1 MSETSGEIPQNLKQ
15 LEYPV
20 KEYAHSVD
28 DWFNLFYIVSRATHK
43 SKTTNGEEGSKRI
56 ERSLYSRIARAD
68 VLKSLAS
75 HQVTKQEA
83 VAEGK
88 KFDEIDRQF
97 ADQKELIIDLS
108 DLGQQSSFY
117 ADINLS
123 QNNEAEE
130 SDKKPPIFVVP
141 ALSGDLYGVE
151 PIVRELALSGRRVVS
166 VAYPESFHG
175 KTTEEFANA
184 VDSSKTYYPHT
195 EYFKKA
201 IGKLLQEGD
210 IELWGYSTGGPI
222 VAELLSDPKIQERTA
237 NAVIVAPASCVNQSK
252 LSFNAGLLNELKER
266 VKHPG
271 GFSNVS
277 MVYGRKI
284 PGDTEMLERRKRIFK
299 TLLYGK
305 VCKQTQAWKDMR
317 VKENGKITFVLG
329 GKDKITKSYRK
340 AKEFLD
346 LPNPQI
352 EVIEYPQWSHLSPL
366 IHAQELAQKV
376 ING

>member
-1 MSETSGEIPQNLKQ
+1 MSEASGEFPQNLKQ

-28 DWFNLFYIVSRATHK
+28 DWLNLFYKIGKATHR
-43 SKTTNGEEGSKRI
+43 SKTTRGEDSGRI
-56 ERSLYSRIARAD
+56 ERSLHSRIARAS
-68 VLKSLAS
+68 VLKNLFS
-75 HQVTKQEA
+75 HQITRQEA
-83 VAEGK
+83 VADGK

-97 ADQKELIIDLS
+97 ADQKELAIDLPG
-108 DLGQQSSFY
+108 LGIQKAFY
-117 ADINLS
+117 ADIQL
-123 QNNEAEE
+123 
-130 SDKKPPIFVVP
+130 PIQETQSTEPKSPVFVVP

-210 IELWGYSTGGPI
+210 MELWGFSTGGPI
-222 VAELLSDPKIQERTA
+222 VAELLSDPKIQRRTTT
-237 NAVIVAPASCVNQSK
+237 AVIVAPASSVDQSK
-252 LSFNAGLLNELKER
+252 LSFNAGLLYELKER
-266 VKHPG
+266 VKDIG

-277 MVYGRKI
+277 IVYGRKTQ
-284 PGDTEMLERRKRIFK
+284 GDADMLERRKRIFR
-299 TLLYGK
+299 TLLYEK
-305 VCKQTQAWKDMR
+305 VCRETKAWRDMR

-346 LPNPQI
+346 IPNPQI
-352 EVIEYPQWSHLSPL
+352 KVIEYPQWSHLSPL